1 MFLRRCTIYLIVLLL
16 VASTASAARKTKR
29 PVKPAKT
36 YPRNNITP
44 APPAPP
50 AAPAAAAVAGAS
62 TGALAA
68 ASVAAATPQAAAV
81 TTPAGGS
88 STTHAPQSISSSST
102 ATPTQIGSG
111 NYAGS
116 TAGDEST
123 GSDGFVAG
131 NELPKPMTPLSEAST
146 GSTGAA
152 AASASAESKTDR
164 PAATL
169 SPIEEDCDPDMI
181 GFEIITGYVLSA
193 PTKLLD
199 TLPGIL
205 MLTDCLEACQANE
218 SCSAVNY
225 ETGLCVLFRTTAD
238 VLPGSLSRSQFPV
251 FTIYAQKSCLGVR
264 PCSKAWCIDRVQG
277 YRLVEHVKSSQTVY
291 SRRDCLEL
299 CLGETEFTCRSA
311 NFYRHS
317 GLCELSD
324 MDRITLTGA
333 NNVEPY
339 DGADYLENNCA
350 EEPSKLCEFK
360 RISGKILKTVDSVYQ
375 DINSIDECR
384 DLCLNSP
391 YRCHSYDYNDT
402 GDMVCRLSHHSRATL
417 TDVLDPYLD
426 VPEAATYELSSCYN
440 VSIECRSG
448 EMITK
453 IRTSKL
459 FDGKVYAKGSPK
471 SCSVNVNN
479 SLEFDFR
486 MGYNDLECNVRQSAY
501 GRYMNDIVIQHH
513 DMIVTSSDLGLA
525 VSCQYDLTNKTVS
538 NDVDLGVTGEIES
551 SLSEEIIIDSPN
563 VIMKITSRDGSDM
576 KRIAEVGDPLA
587 LRFEIVEQNSPYE
600 IFVRELVAM
609 DGTDNAEITLIDA
622 NGCPT
627 DQYIMGAIQKM
638 SANRKVLVSQFD
650 AFKFPSSEVVQFRA
664 LVTPCIPRCE
674 PVICDNEDA
683 VMGGADAKSL
693 VSYGRRRRSVAN
705 GTDGAEFLLSTIAHA
720 QREKRD
726 VSGNSNSKNNN
737 NVSDNKK
744 PAADDNILLVQSI
757 QITDKFGFNQED
769 ADALGADH
777 KLYAGIGDDALT
789 CLNGYGLIV
798 AGALFLLAQFTIFI
812 IWKTVQKRSKKER
825 YLYQHESAAAAVNYG
840 APTMVYGQANGSH
853 CGGVTVASHSGSSNA
868 SDTLGK
874 LYDSGMTGRYGQ
886 QY

>member
-44 APPAPP
+44 APPA
-50 AAPAAAAVAGAS
+50 APAAAAIAGAS

-68 ASVAAATPQAAAV
+68 GSVVAAAQQTAAV

-88 STTHAPQSISSSST
+88 STTHAPQSISSSSI

-116 TAGDEST
+116 AADDEST

-726 VSGNSNSKNNN
+726 VNGNSKNNN

-777 KLYAGIGDDALT
+777 KLYAGDDALT

-840 APTMVYGQANGSH
+840 APTMVYGQASGSH

>member
-1 MFLRRCTIYLIVLLL
+1 MFLRRCTFLLL
-16 VASTASAARKTKR
+16 LCLIASDAASAARKTKR
-29 PVKPAKT
+29 PVKPVKQT
-36 YPRNNITP
+36 VPRTNVTP
-44 APPAPP
+44 SP
-50 AAPAAAAVAGAS
+50 AAISAS
-62 TGALAA
+62 ASAS
-68 ASVAAATPQAAAV
+68 SVATSSSSSS
-81 TTPAGGS
+81 GSS
-88 STTHAPQSISSSST
+88 STTESNSEVAAEA
-102 ATPTQIGSG
+102 ATIE
-111 NYAGS
+111 AGS
-116 TAGDEST
+116 SG
-123 GSDGFVAG
+123 
-131 NELPKPMTPLSEAST
+131 ELPKPLVTPNEAQPE
-146 GSTGAA
+146 A
-152 AASASAESKTDR
+152 KTDKS
-164 PAATL
+164 PAQL
-169 SPIEEDCDPDMI
+169 QEEECDPDMI

-193 PTKLLD
+193 PSKMLD
-199 TLPGIL
+199 TLPGTL
-205 MLTDCLEACQANE
+205 MLTDCLEACQSNE

-225 ETGLCVLFRTTAD
+225 ETGLCVLFKTTAD
-238 VLPGSLSRSQFPV
+238 KLPGSLSRSQFPV

-277 YRLVEHVKSSQTVY
+277 YRLPEHVKSSQTVL

-311 NFYRHS
+311 NYYRHS

-324 MDRITLTGA
+324 MDRITLSAGGS
-333 NNVEPY
+333 VEPY

-375 DINSIDECR
+375 DINTIDECR

-417 TDVLDPYLD
+417 TDVMDPYLD
-426 VPEAATYELSSCYN
+426 VPEAATYELSACYN

-459 FDGKVYAKGSPK
+459 FDGKVYAKGAPK
-471 SCSVNVNN
+471 SCAVNVNS

-525 VSCQYDLTNKTVS
+525 VSCQYDLTNKTVL

-551 SLSEEIIIDSPN
+551 SLSEEITIDSPN

-609 DGTDNAEITLIDA
+609 DGSDSAEITLIDA

-627 DQYIMGAIQKM
+627 DQYIMGTIQKLTH
-638 SANRKVLVSQFD
+638 NRKVLLSQFD

-674 PVICDNEDA
+674 PVICDTED
-683 VMGGADAKSL
+683 GASGELKSL
-693 VSYGRRRRSVAN
+693 VSYGRKKRSVLN
-705 GTDGAEFLLSTIAHA
+705 GTDGAEFMVSTRH
-720 QREKRD
+720 RRD
-726 VSGNSNSKNNN
+726 VGP
-737 NVSDNKK
+737 V
-744 PAADDNILLVQSI
+744 DDNILLVQSI
-757 QITDKFGFNQED
+757 QITDKFGFQPED
-769 ADALGADH
+769 GSSSSTTTTTNGNGNDSGSGPHEKA
-777 KLYAGIGDDALT
+777 YAGVAQDKLT
-789 CLNGYGLIV
+789 CLNGYGLIM
-798 AGALFLLAQFTIFI
+798 AGALFLLAQLSIFG
-812 IWKTVQKRSKKER
+812 IWKTVQRRTHKER
-825 YLYQHESAAAAVNYG
+825 YLYQHEPTPTITYG
-840 APTMVYGQANGSH
+840 APTILYGPPPPSSASSA
-853 CGGVTVASHSGSSNA
+853 ASHMGHSA
-868 SDTLGK
+868 KDTLSK
-874 LYDSGMTGRYGQ
+874 LYDSGINGRYGQ

>member
-1 MFLRRCTIYLIVLLL
+1 MFLRRCTFLLL
-16 VASTASAARKTKR
+16 LCLIASDANAARKTKR
-29 PVKPAKT
+29 PVKPAKQT
-36 YPRNNITP
+36 IPRTNVTP
-44 APPAPP
+44 APA
-50 AAPAAAAVAGAS
+50 
-62 TGALAA
+62 ALAA
-68 ASVAAATPQAAAV
+68 TTGSNNSGTTSEQSPDVAPL
-81 TTPAGGS
+81 TT
-88 STTHAPQSISSSST
+88 SSSSN
-102 ATPTQIGSG
+102 I
-111 NYAGS
+111 
-116 TAGDEST
+116 
-123 GSDGFVAG
+123 
-131 NELPKPMTPLSEAST
+131 ELPKPLVPQSDAQPEL
-146 GSTGAA
+146 
-152 AASASAESKTDR
+152 KTDK
-164 PAATL
+164 
-169 SPIEEDCDPDMI
+169 SPETDEECDPDMI

-193 PTKLLD
+193 PSKLLD
-199 TLPGIL
+199 TLAGTL
-205 MLTDCLEACQANE
+205 MLTDCLEACQSNE
-218 SCSAVNY
+218 SCSSVNY
-225 ETGLCVLFRTTAD
+225 ETGLCVLFKTTAD
-238 VLPGSLSRSQFPV
+238 KLPGSLSRSQFPV

-277 YRLVEHVKSSQTVY
+277 YRLPEHVKSSQTVL

-324 MDRITLTGA
+324 MDRITLSAG
-333 NNVEPY
+333 NSVEAY
-339 DGADYLENNCA
+339 EGADYLENNCA

-360 RISGKILKTVDSVYQ
+360 RISGKIMKTVDSVYQ
-375 DINSIDECR
+375 DITTIDECR

-417 TDVLDPYLD
+417 TDVNDPYLD
-426 VPEAATYELSSCYN
+426 VPEAATYELSACYN

-459 FDGKVYAKGSPK
+459 FDGKVYAKGAPK
-471 SCSVNVNN
+471 SCAVNVNN

-525 VSCQYDLTNKTVS
+525 VSCQYDLTNKTVL

-551 SLSEEIIIDSPN
+551 SLSEEITIDSPN

-587 LRFEIVEQNSPYE
+587 LRFEIVEPNSPYE

-609 DGTDNAEITLIDA
+609 DGSDSAEITLIDA

-627 DQYIMGAIQKM
+627 DQYIMGTIQKL
-638 SANRKVLVSQFD
+638 SHNRKVLLSQFD

-674 PVICDNEDA
+674 PVICDSED
-683 VMGGADAKSL
+683 GASGEQKSL
-693 VSYGRRRRSVAN
+693 VSFGRRKRSVFN
-705 GTDGAEFLLSTIAHA
+705 GTDGAEFMVSTRQ
-720 QREKRD
+720 QRQRRD
-726 VSGNSNSKNNN
+726 VS
-737 NVSDNKK
+737 
-744 PAADDNILLVQSI
+744 PTPADDNILLVQSI
-757 QITDKFGFNQED
+757 QITDKFGFQAED
-769 ADALGADH
+769 GSDLASMNAADPHEKA
-777 KLYAGIGDDALT
+777 YAGVAQDKLT
-789 CLNGYGLIV
+789 CLNGYGLIF
-798 AGALFLLAQFTIFI
+798 AGSLFLLAQLSIFG
-812 IWKTVQKRSKKER
+812 IWKTVQRRTRKER
-825 YLYQHESAAAAVNYG
+825 YLYQQEPTPTITYG
-840 APTMVYGQANGSH
+840 APTILYGPPPSTASG
-853 CGGVTVASHSGSSNA
+853 ASHVSSA
-868 SDTLGK
+868 KDTLNK
-874 LYDSGMTGRYGQ
+874 LYDSGINGRYGQ

>member
-44 APPAPP
+44 APPA
-50 AAPAAAAVAGAS
+50 APAAAAIAGAS

-68 ASVAAATPQAAAV
+68 GSVAAAAQQTAAV

-88 STTHAPQSISSSST
+88 STTHAPQSISSSSI

-116 TAGDEST
+116 AADDEST

-726 VSGNSNSKNNN
+726 VNGNSKNNN

-777 KLYAGIGDDALT
+777 KLYAGDDALT

-840 APTMVYGQANGSH
+840 APTMVYGQASGSH

>member
-1 MFLRRCTIYLIVLLL
+1 MFLRKFSSYLILFLIITS
-16 VASTASAARKTKR
+16 AAAARKTKR

-36 YPRNNITP
+36 YPRTNATP
-44 APPAPP
+44 SPQQATSSLSSLP
-50 AAPAAAAVAGAS
+50 AASLSSSSLTGAS
-62 TGALAA
+62 IT
-68 ASVAAATPQAAAV
+68 SSSAT
-81 TTPAGGS
+81 T
-88 STTHAPQSISSSST
+88 STTTTNAAPSLAQQSIS
-102 ATPTQIGSG
+102 AEDDDLSG
-111 NYAGS
+111 NVINNDS
-116 TAGDEST
+116 
-123 GSDGFVAG
+123 
-131 NELPKPMTPLSEAST
+131 ELPKPIESNGNVADMMAETKTDKPSSALSSET
-146 GSTGAA
+146 N
-152 AASASAESKTDR
+152 AASSAM
-164 PAATL
+164 
-169 SPIEEDCDPDMI
+169 IEEECDPDMI

-193 PTKLLD
+193 PSHMLD
-199 TLPGIL
+199 TLPGTL
-205 MLTDCLEACQANE
+205 MLTDCLEACQINE

-225 ETGLCVLFRTTAD
+225 ETGLCVLFKTTAD
-238 VLPGSLSRSQFPV
+238 KTPGSLSRSQFPV

-277 YRLVEHVKSSQTVY
+277 YRLVDHVKSSQNVY

-311 NFYRHS
+311 NYYRHS
-317 GLCELSD
+317 GLCELSN
-324 MDRITLTGA
+324 MDRITLSGS
-333 NNVEPY
+333 NNVELY

-375 DINSIDECR
+375 EINTIEECR

-402 GDMVCRLSHHSRATL
+402 GDMVCRLSHHSRSTL
-417 TDVLDPYLD
+417 TDVMDPYLD

-440 VSIECRSG
+440 VSIECKSG

-459 FDGKVYAKGSPK
+459 FDGKVYAKGAPK
-471 SCSVNVNN
+471 SCSVNVNS

-563 VIMKITSRDGSDM
+563 VVMKITSRDGSDM

-587 LRFEIVEQNSPYE
+587 LRFEIVDPNSPYE
-600 IFVRELVAM
+600 IFVRELVAL

-622 NGCPT
+622 HGCPT
-627 DQYIMGAIQKM
+627 DQYIMGAVQKYTED
-638 SANRKVLVSQFD
+638 RKVLVSQFD

-674 PVICDNEDA
+674 PVMCDNEDS
-683 VMGGADAKSL
+683 VSGEVKSL
-693 VSYGRRRRSVAN
+693 ISYGRRRRSIMAN
-705 GTDGAEFLLSTIAHA
+705 NTERAGFMVSSFSH
-720 QREKRD
+720 QHHRQQRD
-726 VSGNSNSKNNN
+726 VSPKS
-737 NVSDNKK
+737 
-744 PAADDNILLVQSI
+744 ADDNILLVQSI
-757 QITDKFGFNQED
+757 QITDKFGFNQD
-769 ADALGADH
+769 AANSLNSTENREKIYTSLSDETF
-777 KLYAGIGDDALT
+777 T
-789 CLNGYGLIV
+789 CLNGYGLVI
-798 AGALFLLAQFTIFI
+798 AGAVFLLAQLTVIV
-812 IWKTVQKRSKKER
+812 IWNTVQKRTKKER
-825 YLYQHESAAAAVNYG
+825 YLYRHDSPPSTINYG
-840 APTMVYGQANGSH
+840 SPNTMIYGQSN
-853 CGGVTVASHSGSSNA
+853 SGSSSSSTSHHHNNQGNA
-868 SDTLGK
+868 NDTLNK
-874 LYDSGMTGRYGQ
+874 LYDSGMSGRYGQ